1 MKLAVEQ
8 LAASYGNIE
17 ALHGISLSCEG
28 GEMVAVIGSNGA
40 GKSTALNCICGV
52 VPASGGEVLLDGRDI
67 SDEPPHKIAA
77 MGIAQVPEG
86 RRVFPRL
93 TVLENLEM
101 GAYIVRDKNL
111 FAERL
116 EFVHALFP
124 RLAERSR
131 QNAGDLSGGEQ
142 QMLAIG
148 RALMRNPKFLLLDE
162 PSLGLAPVV
171 VESIFDIIADLV
183 RSSEVGIIL
192 VEQNAAIAL
201 SIASRGYV
209 LENGRITLEAPA
221 QELLRDDKV
230 KAAYIGG

>member
-1 MKLAVEQ
+1 MKLEVEQ
-8 LAASYGNIE
+8 LTAGYGSIE
-17 ALHGISLSCEG
+17 ALHGINLSCSS

-52 VPASGGEVLLDGRDI
+52 VPASYGEVLLDGRDI
-67 SDEPPHKIAA
+67 LDEPPHRIAM

-101 GAYIVRDKNL
+101 GAYIVRDKAV
-111 FAERL
+111 FGERL
-116 EFVHALFP
+116 EFVYNLFP
-124 RLAERSR
+124 RLSERQR

-142 QMLAIG
+142 QMLVIG

-162 PSLGLAPVV
+162 PSLGLAPMV
-171 VESIFDIIADLV
+171 VENIFEIISGLV
-183 RSSEVGIIL
+183 GSSEVGIII
-192 VEQNAAIAL
+192 VEQNAAMAL
-201 SIASRGYV
+201 SIANRGYV
-209 LENGRITLEAPA
+209 LENGRITMEASA
-221 QELLRDDKV
+221 DELICDERV